1 MASVEPPT
9 RRTQPP
15 GPVLCQQL
23 FDFRAS
29 PTSIAARGLL
39 SDSPTAPAHSRRAA
53 LMDNGNGEHPPQPN
67 QLALAPN
74 VIVTPENYWK
84 NLQHIQLAKQRLA
97 QYEQELQTGYQR
109 YLTEEDELK
118 KRIEAGRQ
126 AE

>member
-1 MASVEPPT
+1 
-9 RRTQPP
+9 
-15 GPVLCQQL
+15 
-23 FDFRAS
+23 
-29 PTSIAARGLL
+29 
-39 SDSPTAPAHSRRAA
+39 
-53 LMDNGNGEHPPQPN
+53 MDNGNGEHPPQPN